1 MLQGHTGARISAEF
15 VPASQ
20 HDAPVDARATLFKR
34 AVERVGKQRP
44 SAHPCRNTLK
54 GSEAG
59 RSNMQRSDRY
69 QGQQAPAAEGAGEG
83 TDAWDGGLQEK
94 PLSGDTR
101 WEQ

>member
-69 QGQQAPAAEGAGEG
+69 QGQQAPGHRGS
-83 TDAWDGGLQEK
+83 GG
-94 PLSGDTR
+94 GD
-101 WEQ
+101 